1 MHTNMQKDQY
11 FISYNDYNCKS
22 VHLNTEL
29 LQLNAKDTELAPRH
43 LIFL

>member
-11 FISYNDYNCKS
+11 FISYNDCNCKS
-22 VHLNTEL
+22 VPLNTEL
-29 LQLNAKDTELAPRH
+29 LQLNAKDTELAPGN